1 MIYLLELI
9 HQREQFSDSFC
20 SFKQNMD
27 DNGNRLLACARLLG
41 ADPDHFFSK
50 KDPLLALDLFE
61 EYKDLSNN
69 QQLLLLQVYAKIHNN
84 FTSLLSNLQ
93 ESPDLNIQL
102 LGDELMLIKGHK
114 GLLKKFSANSERLQ
128 KQLLYCFYTDQYEH
142 VLKFVESEDWE
153 DTPVNKLYFNLLFS
167 DTQLQS
173 NLLLLFIDLEL
184 LESHLFELFI
194 VSLNEKTLTEVVN
207 KLSADDEHVKL
218 IIKVMSLS
226 GYTKFIPFLA
236 RYLQDEEHTLFAYY
250 SLRILLGDKL
260 DELIPCDIQF
270 DSDKEKQKNNLA
282 YYGAKMLHYWDSDF
296 LKVFGP
302 CILSGENLTSI
313 NIINIYNSASQ
324 AHRRVASINQIMVNV
339 DDGIPYYSKA
349 EAIL

>member
-1 MIYLLELI
+1 MSYLFELMS
-9 HQREQFSDSFC
+9 QRKQFSNGFC

-27 DNGNRLLACARLLG
+27 DNSNRLLACARLLR

-50 KDPLLALDLFE
+50 KNPLLALDLFKVYE
-61 EYKDLSNN
+61 ELSNN

-93 ESPDLNIQL
+93 ESPDPKMQL
-102 LGDELMLIKGHK
+102 LGDELMLIKGNK
-114 GLLKKFSANSERLQ
+114 GLLKKFSGTSNRLQ
-128 KQLLYCFYTDQYEH
+128 IQLLYCFYTDQYEN
-142 VLKFVESEDWE
+142 VLKLVESEDWE
-153 DTPVNKLYFNLLFS
+153 ATPVNKLYFNLLFS

-173 NLLLLFIDLEL
+173 DLLLLFIDLEL

-194 VSLNEKTLTEVVN
+194 VALNEKTVTEVVN

-218 IIKVMSLS
+218 IIRVMSLS

-236 RYLQDEEHTLFAYY
+236 RYLQDEKYTLCAYH

-260 DELIPCDIQF
+260 DELIPSDIQF
-270 DSDKEKQKNNLA
+270 DSDQEKQKSNLA

-302 CILSGENLTSI
+302 CILSGKNRTPL
-313 NIINIYNSASQ
+313 NILNIYKSASQ

-339 DDGIPYYSKA
+339 DDGLHYYAEA